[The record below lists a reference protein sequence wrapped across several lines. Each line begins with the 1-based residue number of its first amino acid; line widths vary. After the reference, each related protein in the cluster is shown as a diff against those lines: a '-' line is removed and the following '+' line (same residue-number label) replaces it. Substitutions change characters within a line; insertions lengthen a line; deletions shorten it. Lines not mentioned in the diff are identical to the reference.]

1 MNTGIIY
8 NIMVCFMAG
17 GSGLL
22 VAFNLFKIRK
32 EKRIFWSKG
41 LDYFLLLFG
50 MLWILVGVRNI
61 FFLAGYQE
69 IDSAMWGYVVGPLTY
84 LHILPLFYFYSW
96 SFFRR
101 KNEHRI
107 LFYSFFS
114 VTTALAIIFLFI
126 NGFEL
131 SEMTRWGTKY
141 DANAITHNIFTYGI
155 FIPSIF
161 FVSYEIRRRIITW
174 RATNSFYEKQLLAFN
189 IGILLYAI
197 VAVFDGLALAK
208 GATLLLVRVGIM
220 ISALIIYYFATE
232 DVEDYE

>member
-1 MNTGIIY
+1 
-8 NIMVCFMAG
+8 MAG

-32 EKRIFWSKG
+32 EKRVFWSKG

-69 IDSAMWGYVVGPLTY
+69 MDKIMWGLVVGPLTY
-84 LHILPLFYFYSW
+84 FHILPLFYFYGW

-101 KNEHRI
+101 KNIYRF
-107 LFYSFFS
+107 LFYALFS
-114 VTTALAIIFLFI
+114 IITALAIIILFI

-131 SEMTRWGTKY
+131 AEMTRWGTKY
-141 DANAITHNIFTYGI
+141 DANPITHNIFTYGI
-155 FIPSIF
+155 FIPALLC
-161 FVSYEIRRRIITW
+161 VSYEIRRRIHTW

-189 IGILLYAI
+189 IGILLYAV
-197 VAVFDGLALAK
+197 VAVFDGLAIAK

-220 ISALIIYYFATE
+220 VSALIIYYFATE
-232 DVEDYE
+232 EVEDYE